1 MLRKRFARSQRSR
14 EVMTMQRDPMQ
25 PGSRRT
31 LRWIRFKCPAC
42 GHKQLSIRYSGSRK
56 SRVFVCASCGGA
68 SRLNWSPKL
77 AIAAGLFVVVIVTLV
92 IVLVDKL
99 LSPTDRFGP
108 LFGSSVLTTL
118 IWVTALG
125 LLVVYLIRP
134 VIFLLF
140 GRWTKLDSS

>member
-1 MLRKRFARSQRSR
+1 
-14 EVMTMQRDPMQ
+14 MQRDPMQ

-42 GHKQLSIRYSGSRK
+42 GHKQLSIRYSGSGK
-56 SRVFVCASCGGA
+56 GRVFACARCGEA
-68 SRLNWSPKL
+68 SRLNWPPKL
-77 AIAAGLFVVVIVTLV
+77 AIAAGLFAVVTVALV
-92 IVLVDKL
+92 IFLVDIL
-99 LSPTDRFGP
+99 LSPTDIFGP

-118 IWVTALG
+118 IWVTVLG

-140 GRWTKLDSS
+140 GRWSKLDSP